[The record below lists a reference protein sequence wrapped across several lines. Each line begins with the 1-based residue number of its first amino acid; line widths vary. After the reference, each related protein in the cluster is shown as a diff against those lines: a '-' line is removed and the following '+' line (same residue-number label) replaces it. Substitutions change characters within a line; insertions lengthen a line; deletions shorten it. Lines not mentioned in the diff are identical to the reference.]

1 MTLTRTNLIKAL
13 IGMTCAVLVALGMVS
28 PATAAENDQS
38 ATKVELLVSS
48 GAIQEA
54 AAHAGVSTEFLA
66 TNVADAVDLQQA
78 REISTQ
84 EHAKVLPDSTPSLG
98 CQPSA
103 GGITAYGWGIH
114 CARAWAGYGLYTVW
128 GTAICGLAAAGSV
141 GALGIPCELLLAAG
155 SGAIDWNS
163 VC

>member
-1 MTLTRTNLIKAL
+1 MTLTGTNLVKAL
-13 IGMTCAVLVALGMVS
+13 IAMVCAALVGLGMVS

-38 ATKVELLVSS
+38 TTKVQLLTSS
-48 GAIQEA
+48 GALQEA
-54 AAHAGVSTEFLA
+54 AVHAGVSTEFLA
-66 TNVADAVDLQQA
+66 ANLVDVVDLQQA

-84 EHAKVLPDSTPSLG
+84 EHAKVLPDSTPSLS
-98 CQPSA
+98 CQPSE
-103 GGITAYGWGIH
+103 GQVTTYGWGIH
-114 CARAWAGYGLYTVW
+114 CARAWAGYGLYTIW